1 MRRVMASLARG
12 RIKGVSFLSARR
24 YVDRAG
30 NGGWARVLGRM
41 PEGDRRIADEALPV
55 GWYDMAVYSSLL
67 RAIDDEMGNGTL
79 STARPL
85 GRFQAEHDLNV
96 FYRLVLRFW
105 SPAIL
110 IEKTAEMWSR
120 YHDTGVWTVTRDGE
134 RRVDGAVTGWLGSSD
149 IMCPVVGAYV
159 ERLFELV
166 GAKSA
171 RAHHPDCGA
180 RAGQV
185 CRWVVDWE

>member
-1 MRRVMASLARG
+1 MS
-12 RIKGVSFLSARR
+12 
-24 YVDRAG
+24 
-30 NGGWARVLGRM
+30 GG
-41 PEGDRRIADEALPV
+41 
-55 GWYDMAVYSSLL
+55 S
-67 RAIDDEMGNGTL
+67 L
-79 STARPL
+79 STMRPL
-85 GRFQAEHDLNV
+85 GRFQAEHDLSV

-120 YHDTGVWTVTRDGE
+120 YHDTGVWKVTRDSD
-134 RRVDGAVTGWLGSSD
+134 RRVTGAVSQWLGASD
-149 IMCPVVGAYV
+149 IMCPVVSAYV

-171 RAHHPDCGA
+171 RAQHPECGA

-185 CRWVVDWE
+185 CRWVVDWD